1 MSIYQLYPIILLFHI
16 LSAIIWLGFFPVEI
30 SLFRSIKKEHD
41 LMNKNLLLTK
51 LLSLTNLTGMIG
63 SIGILFTGIILVLI
77 SPFYHF
83 FEIKANHWLTT
94 KQVIILIIL
103 IITFTAIIPISRK
116 IKDSV
121 DKAFDEKSFRKF
133 VRWAYTEKILVL
145 INFLLAFFHRYYFWK
160 ITWKIIC
167 RISNSKY
174 QTKLKK
180 LEPVQANGLYWIRE

>member
-145 INFLLAFFHRYYFWK
+145 INFLLAFFHRYYF
-160 ITWKIIC
+160 
-167 RISNSKY
+167 
-174 QTKLKK
+174 
-180 LEPVQANGLYWIRE
+180 